1 MNDTGKTGNGIEIC
15 VFPAAGLGTRFL
27 PATKD
32 IPKEMLP
39 LLDRPIIHY
48 GVSEAVDSG
57 CKRIVFITGVGK
69 DSIRNYFSPNP
80 RLVALLREQGRNEL
94 ADCVE
99 GISELAVFHFVNQ
112 PKPRG
117 LGDAI
122 RRAEKICSAFDY
134 FGIILP
140 DDVIRSEKPALSRL
154 DSIRHRFGG
163 SVVALEEVPG
173 EQVDRYGI
181 AEAEETEPG
190 VYRISALVEKPGV
203 GTTRSNL
210 ALIGRYVLSSKIFK
224 HLKKLAPGAGGEL
237 QLTDAMSAM
246 LDEEPL
252 WGVKCDG
259 ERLDCGTIPG
269 WIRATETLARRHPE
283 YKDIWKD

>member
-80 RLVALLREQGRNEL
+80 RLVALLREQGRDEL

-122 RRAEKICSAFDY
+122 RRAEKICSVFDY

-163 SVVALEEVPG
+163 SVV
-173 EQVDRYGI
+173 QY
-181 AEAEETEPG
+181 
-190 VYRISALVEKPGV
+190 
-203 GTTRSNL
+203 
-210 ALIGRYVLSSKIFK
+210 
-224 HLKKLAPGAGGEL
+224 
-237 QLTDAMSAM
+237 
-246 LDEEPL
+246 
-252 WGVKCDG
+252 
-259 ERLDCGTIPG
+259 
-269 WIRATETLARRHPE
+269 
-283 YKDIWKD
+283 